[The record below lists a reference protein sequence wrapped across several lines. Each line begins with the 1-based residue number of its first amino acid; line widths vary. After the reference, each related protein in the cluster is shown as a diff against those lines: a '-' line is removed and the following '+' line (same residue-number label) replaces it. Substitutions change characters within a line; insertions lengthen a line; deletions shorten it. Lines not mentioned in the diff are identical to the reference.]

1 MKDIAEKLN
10 VSSVTVS
17 KALNNKD
24 GVSEELRGKI
34 KDVAETMGY
43 RINAAAKAM
52 RDGYSYNIGVIIPE
66 RFAALSQSFY
76 LQMYQHISRALESY
90 HYAGILHLLSAEDEE
105 NSRLPNIYYE
115 KKVDGFI
122 VLGQTKKEYLQTIK
136 NANIPIVFLDFYDEY
151 DDVDSVITDNFF
163 GAYELTN
170 YLIKKGHKKIGYVGS
185 LYSTSSIQDR
195 FLGYYKSL
203 LEHRIKLD
211 EQFLINYR
219 DDEGLYI
226 DLELPE
232 NMPSA
237 FVCNCDQ
244 VARNLIQKLNDMGYR
259 VPDDCS
265 VASFDNDIYATI
277 TEPQLTTVE
286 VNVEEMAGNAVNFI
300 VEKIKGSKVNYGRVS
315 VKGNIIYRDSVKAI
329 NQ

>member
-1 MKDIAEKLN
+1 CL
-10 VSSVTVS
+10 V
-17 KALNNKD
+17 
-24 GVSEELRGKI
+24 
-34 KDVAETMGY
+34 VAYY
-43 RINAAAKAM
+43 RL
-52 RDGYSYNIGVIIPE
+52 G
-66 RFAALSQSFY
+66 L
-76 LQMYQHISRALESY
+76 
-90 HYAGILHLLSAEDEE
+90 LHHVPS
-105 NSRLPNIYYE
+105 
-115 KKVDGFI
+115 
-122 VLGQTKKEYLQTIK
+122 T
-136 NANIPIVFLDFYDEY
+136 DFPYTTLFR
-151 DDVDSVITDNFF
+151 S
-163 GAYELTN
+163 
-170 YLIKKGHKKIGYVGS
+170 
-185 LYSTSSIQDR
+185 
-195 FLGYYKSL
+195 
-203 LEHRIKLD
+203 
-211 EQFLINYR
+211 QFLINDR

-226 DLELPE
+226 DLDLPE